1 MRYYV
6 VSIQYNKD
14 VQSENRTVPKAYDS
28 YNDAKK
34 EFHRQLATDMGNE
47 TLSWSLCMIITS
59 DGNVRNSERWDREF
73 VPEQIVVEETT
84 EEVTEEVTE

>member
-14 VQSENRTVPKAYDS
+14 VQAENRTVPKAYDS

-47 TLSWSLCMIITS
+47 ALGWSLCMIITS
-59 DGNVRNSERWDREF
+59 DGNVRNSERWDR
-73 VPEQIVVEETT
+73 PVEIEPIPDVTT
-84 EEVTEEVTE
+84 EEVTE